1 MTFTPLDS
9 AFDSIAAPDPG
20 SSGSTRST
28 DAPSVMS
35 ASACC
40 CIVLA
45 LPWAL
50 SILKSVNPAVLNACV
65 RNGASYVTYRAD
77 VVVSGSNTPT
87 LPFPCAAR
95 PFNCDINEKS
105 DVNALTSIF
114 GTAAAGVL
122 PPDPPLDDDPDE
134 PHPAAVA
141 TARVATLTTTTPL
154 LRSLISILLS
164 RVPDRDEMAGREDIP
179 GFLHRA
185 ITVR

>member
-9 AFDSIAAPDPG
+9 ALASIAAPDPG

-40 CIVLA
+40 CIVVA
-45 LPWAL
+45 LPCAL
-50 SILKSVNPAVLNACV
+50 SILKSVKPAVSNAFFKY
-65 RNGASYVTYRAD
+65 GASYVTYRAE
-77 VVVSGSNTPT
+77 VVVSGNNTPT

-105 DVNALTSIF
+105 AVNAPASIS

-122 PPDPPLDDDPDE
+122 PDPPFDDDSDE
-134 PHPAAVA
+134 PPHPAATA
-141 TARVATLTTTTPL
+141 TARVATPTTIPVRRPIRSPL
-154 LRSLISILLS
+154 GLPIRY
-164 RVPDRDEMAGREDIP
+164 
-179 GFLHRA
+179 A
-185 ITVR
+185 IGC